1 MPVTKNVIGS
11 DNSASARVT
20 KEMKSYGAV
29 FAKIPQE
36 LKHLASNEILSPS
49 VFPQDLDLGSGCTN
63 QIAKLLIPL
72 KASHEISESKLW
84 DGTSFIHIPIIR
96 QPFKEYK
103 VIVAVAPKAV
113 RIGRGDNKKP
123 IVVYVVFPD
132 DNVNDIKHFEM
143 PEIYFVTKS
152 NGTLIKNK
160 NADPIIIMDNN
171 RTVTGIKSAKVTK
184 IVKLKNKLS
193 NLFKYR

>member
-1 MPVTKNVIGS
+1 MPVTNNVIGS
-11 DNSASARVT
+11 ENLDSARVT
-20 KEMKSYGAV
+20 KEMKSYGTL

-36 LKHLASNEILSPS
+36 FKHLVSNGILSPS

-63 QIAKLLIPL
+63 QIAKLIIPL

-103 VIVAVAPKAV
+103 VLVAVAPKAV
-113 RIGRGDNKKP
+113 RIGSIDNKKP

-132 DNVNDIKHFEM
+132 DDVKDIKHFEM
-143 PEIYFVTKS
+143 PEIYFVAKS
-152 NGTLIKNK
+152 NEALIKNK
-160 NADPIIIMDNN
+160 NADPIIVMGSN
-171 RTVTGIKSAKVTK
+171 RTVTGIKSAKMMK
-184 IVKLKNKLS
+184 IVKLKNKLT
-193 NLFKYR
+193 NLF